1 MFLTADPLEMGG
13 TAGSLTALTS
23 AFTSGNAAAAAPTTA
38 VAPGQANETAM
49 LLSAAFG
56 THGSLYQSMAAMAS
70 AWHGMFASAMGTSG
84 ASYAATE
91 AFNVAATL

>member
-13 TAGSLTALTS
+13 TAGTLTALTS

-56 THGSLYQSMAAMAS
+56 AHGSLYQSMAAIAS

>member
-1 MFLTADPLEMGG
+1 MFVTAEPLEMGG
-13 TAGSLTALTS
+13 TAGTLTALTS
-23 AFTSGNAAAAAPTTA
+23 AFTSGNASAAAPTTA

-56 THGSLYQSMAAMAS
+56 THGSLYQAMAGMAS
-70 AWHGMFASAMGTSG
+70 AWHGMFAGALGTSG

-91 AFNVAATL
+91 ALNAAASL